1 MRMQQAV
8 TDLLEKAVATVRRMA
23 PEAQDA
29 IAQAMLDMAQV
40 GAPSE
45 VDPDHLKD
53 VLEGLDEIAHG
64 DIASPEEVEAAFRR
78 FRA

>member
-1 MRMQQAV
+1 MRMQLAV
-8 TDLLEKAVATVRRMA
+8 TDLLEKAVETVRRMP

-45 VDPDHLKD
+45 IDPDHLKD

-78 FRA
+78 FRP

>member
-1 MRMQQAV
+1 MQQAV

-45 VDPDHLKD
+45 IDPDHLKD
-53 VLEGLDEIAHG
+53 VLEGLNEIAHG
-64 DIASPEEVEAAFRR
+64 DIASPEEVEAVFRR

>member
-1 MRMQQAV
+1 MQQAV

-45 VDPDHLKD
+45 IDPDHLKD
-53 VLEGLDEIAHG
+53 ILEGLDEIAHG
-64 DIASPEEVEAAFRR
+64 DIASPEEVEAVFRR

>member
-1 MRMQQAV
+1 MQLAV
-8 TDLLEKAVATVRRMA
+8 TDLLEKAVATVRRMP

-29 IAQAMLDMAQV
+29 IAQATLAMAQV
-40 GAPSE
+40 RATGGI
-45 VDPDHLKD
+45 DRDHLKD
-53 VLEGLDEIAHG
+53 VSKGLDAIARG

>member
-1 MRMQQAV
+1 MQQAV

-45 VDPDHLKD
+45 IDPDHLKD

-64 DIASPEEVEAAFRR
+64 HIASAEEVEAAFRS